1 MVLSKAET
9 KQLAALD
16 RAIRH
21 AVADRDLCRSY
32 ANHAGAARCTQVVD
46 ELLDRRHASTRAA
59 GARAA
64 QRRVPAA
71 YTIRTWRGPDVTTRT
86 YTARTWAA
94 ANPPMPTAP

>member
-1 MVLSKAET
+1 MALSKTDA
-9 KQLAALD
+9 KHLAVLG

-46 ELLDRRHASTRAA
+46 ELLDRRRASTRAS

-64 QRRVPAA
+64 QLHAPA
-71 YTIRTWRGPDVTTRT
+71 T
-86 YTARTWAA
+86 YTDRTWAA
-94 ANPPMPTAP
+94 ANPPLRTPR

>member
-1 MVLSKAET
+1 MALSKADA
-9 KQLAALD
+9 KHLAVLD

-64 QRRVPAA
+64 QLHAPATSA
-71 YTIRTWRGPDVTTRT
+71 PAT
-86 YTARTWAA
+86 YTDRTWAA
-94 ANPPMPTAP
+94 ANPPLRTPR

>member
-1 MVLSKAET
+1 MALSKTET
-9 KQLAALD
+9 KHLAALD

-64 QRRVPAA
+64 QQQAPAT
-71 YTIRTWRGPDVTTRT
+71 YTTRTWRGPDVTTRT
-86 YTARTWAA
+86 YQV
-94 ANPPMPTAP
+94 